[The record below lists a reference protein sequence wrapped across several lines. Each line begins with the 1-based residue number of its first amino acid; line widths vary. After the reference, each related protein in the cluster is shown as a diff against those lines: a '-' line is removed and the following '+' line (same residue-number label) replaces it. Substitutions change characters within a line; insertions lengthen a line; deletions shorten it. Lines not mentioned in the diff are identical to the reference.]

1 MCGGPAV
8 RLLPAPSDAFVRTC
22 ISFGRARS
30 RRIAIL
36 TDSNVTNL
44 EPDLR
49 LIVLDVDGVL
59 TTGELRYGAEGEGSK
74 TFHVRDGVAIKAWMQ
89 SGRAVAILT
98 SRGGPAVAA
107 RAAELGISIVRMG
120 AADKLAGLAAVCAEA
135 GCGAADAAYI
145 GDDLPD
151 LGPMVRCGFAGAPG
165 DASATVKRAADY
177 VARKRGGQGAA
188 AEIIEMLLRRR
199 GEWAA
204 LTGARS
210 VCADAPGAEVAA
222 AGMQERG

>member
-1 MCGGPAV
+1 M
-8 RLLPAPSDAFVRTC
+8 C
-22 ISFGRARS
+22 ISFGKAWS

-59 TTGELRYGAEGEGSK
+59 TTGELRYDSEGEATK
-74 TFHVRDGVAIKAWMQ
+74 TFHVRDGLAIKAWVR

-107 RAAELGISIVRMG
+107 RAAELGISIVHMG
-120 AADKLAGLAAVCAEA
+120 AQDKLAGLAAVCEEA
-135 GCGAADAAYI
+135 GCEAAHAAYL

-151 LGPMVRCGFAGAPG
+151 LAPMERCAFAGAPG
-165 DASATVKRAADY
+165 DACATVKRAADY
-177 VARKRGGQGAA
+177 VARKRGGRGAA
-188 AEIIEMLLRRR
+188 AEVIEMLLRRR

-204 LTGARS
+204 LTRAS
-210 VCADAPGAEVAA
+210 SAQADAPSADVAA
-222 AGMQERG
+222 TVLQEGG